1 MQSGVSDDEM
11 EDESLY
17 EGDSTSASAMLP
29 ICGSQAP
36 LPFGFWLCFSHNT
49 YTDAR
54 IHPQNKNN
62 EFSDGHLISCHR
74 GWEIPMQSRRN
85 LRFAIAT
92 RTNSNWIV
100 HLSY

>member
-36 LPFGFWLCFSHNT
+36 LPFEFWLCFSH
-49 YTDAR
+49 
-54 IHPQNKNN
+54 
-62 EFSDGHLISCHR
+62 LI
-74 GWEIPMQSRRN
+74 I
-85 LRFAIAT
+85 LLIAFHVCI
-92 RTNSNWIV
+92 WFLIDI
-100 HLSY
+100 